1 MVLEV
6 RDLEVCK
13 LPESWYWSWCLLEA
27 ILDQVVRLLAVVLHV
42 QRITINYEAELKY
55 NYLVIHCLEF
65 QVILMQLVV
74 IKLLHVFLLFN
85 KYSFQGLK
93 NQN

>member
-1 MVLEV
+1 M
-6 RDLEVCK
+6 K
-13 LPESWYWSWCLLEA
+13 QNWN
-27 ILDQVVRLLAVVLHV
+27 
-42 QRITINYEAELKY
+42 TIFPKGTCN
-55 NYLVIHCLEF
+55 LVFHCLEF